1 MRPMVL
7 NRELEVLNINQFK
20 SNQLFCK
27 SVQVMGNGV
36 IENLQ
41 DVVLVDRDHYDRSK
55 SREVAK
61 EVSYF
66 NAKLTAEHR
75 HYLLIGVGRW
85 GSLDPWL
92 GIPVR
97 WDQIA
102 GARVIIEAN
111 FKDFSVLPSQ
121 GSHFFQNL
129 NSFMVGYFTI
139 RSEDNNSFVDWDW
152 LKQKPSVEKLEYTKL
167 IRFKK
172 PLIVKMNGHESS
184 GIILKPENESE

>member
-1 MRPMVL
+1 
-7 NRELEVLNINQFK
+7 
-20 SNQLFCK
+20 
-27 SVQVMGNGV
+27 V
-36 IENLQ
+36 IENLH
-41 DVVLVDRDHYDRSK
+41 DIVMVDRDHFDRSK
-55 SREVAK
+55 SRIVAQ

-66 NAKLTAEHR
+66 NSKLISENR
-75 HYLLIGVGRW
+75 PYLLIGVGRW

-102 GARVIIEAN
+102 GARVIIETN

-139 RSEDNNSFVDWDW
+139 KSEDNGNFVDWNW
-152 LKQKPSVEKLEYTKL
+152 LTQQQSVEELKYTKL
-167 IRFKK
+167 FRFKK
-172 PLIVKMNGHESS
+172 PFIVKMNGHESS